1 MQLYRPSAIE
11 KIFFPIFKKAMNIN
25 KRESITENKTN

>member
-11 KIFFPIFKKAMNIN
+11 KKIPIFKKAMNIN